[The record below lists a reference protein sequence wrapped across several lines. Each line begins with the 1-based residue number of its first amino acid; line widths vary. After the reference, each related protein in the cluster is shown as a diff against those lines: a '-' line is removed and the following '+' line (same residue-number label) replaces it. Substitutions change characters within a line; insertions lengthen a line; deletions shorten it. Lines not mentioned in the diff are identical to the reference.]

1 MNTNVS
7 GHQHIYL
14 VQESYLP
21 LAQYS
26 EISSAIFSITKLAIS
41 GEVCHQTLHGEGR
54 MLMALVKFPC
64 FSTKNVGLR
73 DLSRVA
79 ICGSKNTVV
88 GG

>member
-41 GEVCHQTLHGEGR
+41 GEGLSPNVTRRRTYVDGSREVSMLLHKERGTKGS
-54 MLMALVKFPC
+54 FP
-64 FSTKNVGLR
+64 
-73 DLSRVA
+73 
-79 ICGSKNTVV
+79 GSNMW
-88 GG
+88 